1 MELIMKLITDWFKYR
16 ILLIAMIPH
25 TMVLAHRVHRKAPG
39 NIYEDRP
46 LWVIKVLATR
56 ITSDFFD
63 EDEPERAMDA
73 MYRLTNEACIELKRR
88 NYLEEV

>member
-1 MELIMKLITDWFKYR
+1 MKIITDWFK
-16 ILLIAMIPH
+16 LKVLTIATIPH
-25 TMVLAHRVHRKAPG
+25 IAVLAHRINSKKLG

-46 LWVIKVLATR
+46 LWVVKMLANR

-63 EDEPERAMDA
+63 EDESEHSMNA

-88 NYLEEV
+88 NENLRLQ

>member
-1 MELIMKLITDWFKYR
+1 MKLITDWFKEK

-25 TMVLAHRVHRKAPG
+25 TAVLAHRVHRKTPG

-46 LWVIKVLATR
+46 LWVVKFLAYR

-63 EDEPERAMDA
+63 EDEPESAMNA

>member
-1 MELIMKLITDWFKYR
+1 M
-16 ILLIAMIPH
+16 AMIPH
-25 TMVLAHRVHRKAPG
+25 TMILAHRVHRKMTG

-46 LWVIKVLATR
+46 LWVVKVLANR

-63 EDEPERAMDA
+63 EDEPERDMNA